1 MKGTKSMN
9 DRLGQFTN
17 QKYISLETF
26 KRSGQ
31 GVPTTVWFAEENG
44 VLYVNA
50 PAHTGKVKRIRNFS
64 RVRVVPSDGGGKPKG
79 EWVEGEARFLTG
91 EEAEHADRLIDK
103 KYGFQKK
110 MLELFGKLRRWKYA
124 IIAIKL

>member
-1 MKGTKSMN
+1 MN
-9 DRLGQFTN
+9 DRLGQFAN

-31 GVPTTVWFAEENG
+31 GVPTTVWFVEENG

-79 EWVEGEARFLTG
+79 EWVEGQASFLSG
-91 EEAEHADRLIDK
+91 AEAERVDQLINK
-103 KYGFQKK
+103 KYGLQKK
-110 MLELFGKLRRWKYA
+110 MLDLFGNIRRWNYA
-124 IIAIKL
+124 IIAIRI